1 MPTKKKEKKE
11 SATKTIGTIPY
22 TVNEEMVEKANP
34 GHTTLVKLDEWR
46 RAELKARQSLAGEMA
61 ETMLA
66 IVEPILDE
74 PRDPLD
80 TSPGR
85 ATNNAAFVYMMEWPT
100 GSAIN
105 NVEYKLDYMNKC
117 EAAVERSHRENAG
130 DSNGIDLDSYENVAA
145 LKSSD
150 QWMAAKL
157 IADAYNE
164 VWERVMGQ
172 CFDIDQFNAK
182 KADNKRSK
190 SQSKT
195 PAQKRASAIFG

>member
-1 MPTKKKEKKE
+1 
-11 SATKTIGTIPY
+11 
-22 TVNEEMVEKANP
+22 
-34 GHTTLVKLDEWR
+34 
-46 RAELKARQSLAGEMA
+46 
-61 ETMLA
+61 
-66 IVEPILDE
+66 
-74 PRDPLD
+74 
-80 TSPGR
+80 
-85 ATNNAAFVYMMEWPT
+85 MMEWPT

-195 PAQKRASAIFG
+195 PSQKRASAIFG

>member
-1 MPTKKKEKKE
+1 
-11 SATKTIGTIPY
+11 
-22 TVNEEMVEKANP
+22 
-34 GHTTLVKLDEWR
+34 
-46 RAELKARQSLAGEMA
+46 MA

-130 DSNGIDLDSYENVAA
+130 DS
-145 LKSSD
+145 
-150 QWMAAKL
+150 
-157 IADAYNE
+157 
-164 VWERVMGQ
+164 
-172 CFDIDQFNAK
+172 
-182 KADNKRSK
+182 
-190 SQSKT
+190 
-195 PAQKRASAIFG
+195 